1 MPTTG
6 YISGSRLR
14 IAIGTKAV
22 LGATSCSLNI
32 APEYVEVLNKD
43 TADSTNLI
51 PSEVKWSLKCS
62 AHVTFATDATHTV
75 MGVLADAALAGT
87 SLAMTFCTM
96 TTAATPVN
104 VTGDIVFSGNVRVDN
119 FDLKADVKQLAM
131 GDYSFKN
138 DGVLTKGVAA

>member
-14 IAIGTKAV
+14 LAIGTKAV
-22 LGATSCSLNI
+22 LGAKSCKLSI
-32 APEYVEVLNKD
+32 APEYEEILNKD

-51 PSEVKWSLKCS
+51 FTEAKWSVSCS

-104 VTGDIVFSGNVRVDN
+104 VTGDIVFSGNVRVDK
-119 FDLKADVKQLAM
+119 FDLNAEVKQVAM
-131 GDYSFKN
+131 GEYSFKS
-138 DGVLTKGVAA
+138 DGPLTKGIAA